1 MNKTFASL
9 GINASLVEAL
19 TNQHIT
25 EPTAVQEQAVP
36 AALKGL
42 ISSSRHKPVQVKP
55 WLFFYRFSKV

>member
-9 GINASLVEAL
+9 GINASLMEAL

-36 AALKGL
+36 AALKGHNL
-42 ISSSRHKPVQVKP
+42 LVQAQTGTG
-55 WLFFYRFSKV
+55 

>member
-36 AALKGL
+36 
-42 ISSSRHKPVQVKP
+42 VQVKP